1 RRLQALDIFARCQR
15 RFQRRM
21 AQGFLSLASH
31 NVYYVKLNAS
41 FIKPSIFCA
50 PFSSMHGL
58 KPLTRIPSLDG
69 SLCRSNPGQ
78 IRQHPHKMPAADLRY
93 RLCTEPTA

>member
-1 RRLQALDIFARCQR
+1 QQDAQDAMSDVSLS
-15 RFQRRM
+15 
-21 AQGFLSLASH
+21 AQGFVSLASH